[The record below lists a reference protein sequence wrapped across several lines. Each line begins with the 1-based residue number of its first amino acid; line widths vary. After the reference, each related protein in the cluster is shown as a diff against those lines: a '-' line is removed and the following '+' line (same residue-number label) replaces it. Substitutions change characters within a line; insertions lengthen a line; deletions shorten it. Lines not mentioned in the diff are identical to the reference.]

1 MKRNTTRI
9 LSLLLAL
16 VLAFSAFS
24 VTALAHEK
32 TYAITVYDD
41 AGDGYLTLSTYKAAE
56 DETVYIYA
64 HPDRGNWLTYL
75 KVTNSRGYE
84 LSVSYVRKNVYS
96 FTMPASAVTIKAVFA
111 PKWLTIA
118 GILGIFEDNSSDF
131 PFTDVALGTWYYQA
145 VEFVYDYGYMDGVS
159 ATRFDPD
166 GALSRGM
173 LAKVLYNVEEEQRDF
188 PTEFSDVPNSA
199 WYADAVNW
207 AAAND
212 IVKGYGKGKFGPEDL
227 VTREQ
232 MAAILYRYTAWKEW
246 DVSQQGNL
254 FQFTDWQKVQTYAR
268 TPLAWAVASGL
279 IQGKEN
285 QRLDPGGPATRAEVA
300 TILQRFHSTYVAPPA
315 EEETA

>member
-1 MKRNTTRI
+1 MKRNSTRI

-41 AGDGYLTLSTYKAAE
+41 AGDGYLTLNKSEAKE
-56 DETVYIYA
+56 DDTVYIYA
-64 HPDRGNWLTYL
+64 HPESGNWLTYL

-212 IVKGYGKGKFGPEDL
+212 IVKGYGKDKFGPEDL

-232 MAAILYRYTAWKEW
+232 MAAILYRYARYKGY
-246 DVSQQGNL
+246 DLSAQAALDGYADAAQVSA
-254 FQFTDWQKVQTYAR
+254 YA
-268 TPLAWAVASGL
+268 ADAMKWAVGSGL
-279 IQGKEN
+279 ITGTSGTT
-285 QRLDPGGPATRAEVA
+285 LSPAGSATRAQAAV
-300 TILQRFHSTYVAPPA
+300 ILARFCQTLAQ
-315 EEETA
+315 

>member
-1 MKRNTTRI
+1 MKRNSTRI

-41 AGDGYLTLSTYKAAE
+41 AGDGYLTLNKSEAKE
-56 DETVYIYA
+56 DDTVYIYA
-64 HPDRGNWLTYL
+64 HPESGNWLTYL

-212 IVKGYGKGKFGPEDL
+212 IVKGYGKDKFGPEDL

-232 MAAILYRYTAWKEW
+232 MAAILYRYAQYKGY
-246 DVSQQGNL
+246 DVSAKADLIKFIDADEISN
-254 FQFTDWQKVQTYAR
+254 YA
-268 TPLAWAVASGL
+268 LEALQWANAEGL
-279 IQGKEN
+279 INGKGDGV
-285 QRLDPGGPATRAEVA
+285 LDPKGQATRAEA
-300 TILQRFHSTYVAPPA
+300 AAMFTRFCEQYA
-315 EEETA
+315 EK

>member
-1 MKRNTTRI
+1 MCLLSYTPCGYFSIYPQGVFVKWKFKSPGIDFPPEGWYARDKKEYGKLDQSNRRKEYETKFDAHIEPASGAGTGVLGI
-9 LSLLLAL
+9 L
-16 VLAFSAFS
+16 

-41 AGDGYLTLSTYKAAE
+41 AGDGYLTLNKSEAKE
-56 DETVYIYA
+56 DDTVYIYA
-64 HPDRGNWLTYL
+64 HPESGNWLTYL

-188 PTEFSDVPNSA
+188 PTEFSDVPNS
-199 WYADAVNW
+199 VL
-207 AAAND
+207 
-212 IVKGYGKGKFGPEDL
+212 VCRRGKLGC
-227 VTREQ
+227 RQ
-232 MAAILYRYTAWKEW
+232 RHC
-246 DVSQQGNL
+246 QGL
-254 FQFTDWQKVQTYAR
+254 WQGQVR
-268 TPLAWAVASGL
+268 PRGSG
-279 IQGKEN
+279 
-285 QRLDPGGPATRAEVA
+285 DPGADGRHPLPLCRAQG
-300 TILQRFHSTYVAPPA
+300 L
-315 EEETA
+315 

>member
-1 MKRNTTRI
+1 MKRNSTRI

-64 HPDRGNWLTYL
+64 HPESGNWLTYL

-159 ATRFDPD
+159 ATRFNPD

-212 IVKGYGKGKFGPEDL
+212 IVKGYGKDKFCLLYTSD
-227 VTREQ
+227 
-232 MAAILYRYTAWKEW
+232 AA
-246 DVSQQGNL
+246 D
-254 FQFTDWQKVQTYAR
+254 D
-268 TPLAWAVASGL
+268 
-279 IQGKEN
+279 
-285 QRLDPGGPATRAEVA
+285 
-300 TILQRFHSTYVAPPA
+300 
-315 EEETA
+315 

>member
-41 AGDGYLTLSTYKAAE
+41 AGDGYLTLNKSEAKE
-56 DETVYIYA
+56 DDTVYIYA
-64 HPDRGNWLTYL
+64 HPESGNWLTYL

-159 ATRFDPD
+159 ATRFNPD

-212 IVKGYGKGKFGPEDL
+212 IVKGYGKDKFGPEDL

-232 MAAILYRYTAWKEW
+232 MAAILYRYAELKGY
-246 DVSQQGNL
+246 DMS
-254 FQFTDWQKVQTYAR
+254 AR
-268 TPLAWAVASGL
+268 ADLSGYKDADKISSWAKDAMSWAVGNYLISGKG
-279 IQGKEN
+279 GKT
-285 QRLDPGGPATRAEVA
+285 LDPTGTATRAEVA
-300 TILQRFHSTYVAPPA
+300 QIVMWFCGNVL
-315 EEETA
+315 

>member
-1 MKRNTTRI
+1 MNK
-9 LSLLLAL
+9 SEAK
-16 VLAFSAFS
+16 
-24 VTALAHEK
+24 E
-32 TYAITVYDD
+32 DD
-41 AGDGYLTLSTYKAAE
+41 
-56 DETVYIYA
+56 TVYIYA
-64 HPDRGNWLTYL
+64 HPESGNWLTYL

-212 IVKGYGKGKFGPEDL
+212 IVKGYGKDKFGPEDL

-232 MAAILYRYTAWKEW
+232 MAAILYRYAELKGY
-246 DVSQQGNL
+246 DMSARADLSGHKDADKISSLGQGRHEL
-254 FQFTDWQKVQTYAR
+254 GGRQLPDQR
-268 TPLAWAVASGL
+268 
-279 IQGKEN
+279 QGR
-285 QRLDPGGPATRAEVA
+285 QDPGSHRHGHPRGSGADRHVVLRKRAVNIAKKNASRPGRRFLRCFSPTSPAPGER
-300 TILQRFHSTYVAPPA
+300 
-315 EEETA
+315 